1 MRGQGKHGG
10 HDHLGPDMAARHK
23 RDQAVFHAL
32 LRSHEAIR
40 RQVTDLPNGIR
51 AITETDDPE
60 LAGLIRA
67 HAHEMHRRL
76 GEGFGLRHWD
86 PAFVEIFAQRDKL
99 RMVVT
104 DTPKGVVIEET
115 SDDPNVATLIRAHGA
130 VVSAFVR
137 SGERAAS
144 LPSPLPEEYVRVAS

>member
-1 MRGQGKHGG
+1 MKGQGKHGG
-10 HDHLGPDMAARHK
+10 HQHLGPDLATRHE
-23 RDQAVFHAL
+23 RDQAVFHEL
-32 LRSHEAIR
+32 LRRHEAIR
-40 RQVTDLPNGIR
+40 REVTELPDGIR
-51 AITETDDPE
+51 AVTESDDPE

-76 GEGFGLRHWD
+76 EEGFGLRHWD

-99 RMVVT
+99 RLVVT
-104 DTPKGVVIEET
+104 DTPDGVVIEET

-137 SGERAAS
+137 SGGQAAS
-144 LPSPLPEEYVRVAS
+144 QPSPLPEEYVRVAS